1 MRKSWIAL
9 LVMVPCLFAYA
20 DENKCKQVS
29 GGILT
34 NFLTES
40 GTVNFPNESGKLFKF
55 ATLGTATGDLAGGIG
70 VYIFSFTPAG
80 STAVASAMHHHWV
93 IYAGDNHK
101 NLADATAKAYQ
112 SWFLRWDLCGRKAVA
127 TRPLSPEELTTLLI
141 PPAAPDADAGPPP
154 AGRRKGNGTIEF
166 QWRARSESG
175 LSCPS
180 LPGDDLFRAT
190 LT

>member
-55 ATLGTATGDLAGGIG
+55 ATLGTAFILLKLWNSKAAAAEWEHLSLDASLRKTPDL
-70 VYIFSFTPAG
+70 S
-80 STAVASAMHHHWV
+80 
-93 IYAGDNHK
+93 
-101 NLADATAKAYQ
+101 LAT
-112 SWFLRWDLCGRKAVA
+112 S
-127 TRPLSPEELTTLLI
+127 
-141 PPAAPDADAGPPP
+141 
-154 AGRRKGNGTIEF
+154 
-166 QWRARSESG
+166 
-175 LSCPS
+175 
-180 LPGDDLFRAT
+180 
-190 LT
+190 